1 MIRRRIF
8 SRWPGPETVT
18 RRGAGVKI
26 DRHKLPVYHGLRP
39 RGVRHLL
46 VSGFSM
52 RPFSFRRLLR
62 PRRTL
67 AAFLAVLASGCAQV
81 PAAPGAEA
89 RSARLDRAQF
99 ARIDA
104 AIEQAIAEHRM
115 PGAVFRLERDG
126 AVHERAYGRFGYEA
140 DAAPVTAHTVF
151 DAASLSKV
159 LATAPAILLLAEDG
173 KLDLDG
179 KLVDYFPEC
188 AGGGKE
194 AITIRHL
201 LTHTSGLAAGLPGK
215 PAWRGIDAAHA
226 MACAQT
232 VTHVPG
238 SYFRYSDI
246 NYILLGQLV
255 RKLSGMELD
264 AFAQQRLFRPL
275 RMAHTG
281 YLPLRR
287 MAAGGIAPTHKAQA
301 GDGAPALH
309 GDVGAGQLLQ
319 GVVHDPTV
327 RRIGGVAGSAG
338 VFSTVGD
345 IARYAR
351 MLLQGGELDG
361 VRVLAPE
368 SVRLLTTVQSPPG
381 IAALRGLGMDID
393 SPFAE
398 RPRGTLFPVGSFG
411 HTGFTGCVLW
421 IDPGSRSFYVFL
433 SNRVYPDDKGN
444 VLPLYTEIATLS
456 ARAAGLQTAELAQA
470 VAAP

>member
-1 MIRRRIF
+1 
-8 SRWPGPETVT
+8 
-18 RRGAGVKI
+18 
-26 DRHKLPVYHGLRP
+26 
-39 RGVRHLL
+39 
-46 VSGFSM
+46 M
-52 RPFSFRRLLR
+52 RPFTFRRLLR

-67 AAFLAVLASGCAQV
+67 AACLAVLATGCAQV
-81 PAAPGAEA
+81 RAAPGADA
-89 RSARLDRAQF
+89 RAARLDRAQF

-104 AIEQAIAEHRM
+104 AIEQAIAEQRM
-115 PGAVFRLERDG
+115 PGAVFHLERGG

-140 DAAPVTAHTVF
+140 DAAPVTTHTVF

-159 LATAPAILLLAEDG
+159 LATAPSILLLAEDG

-215 PAWRGIDAAHA
+215 PAWRGDEAAHA
-226 MACAQT
+226 LACAQT

-264 AFAQQRLFRPL
+264 AFAQQRLFGPL

-287 MAAGGIAPTHKAQA
+287 MAAGGIAPTHKARA

-309 GDVGAGQLLQ
+309 GDVGAGELLQ

-398 RPRGTLFPVGSFG
+398 RPRGRLFPVGSFG

-456 ARAAGLQTAELAQA
+456 AWAAGLQTAELAED